1 MKYIQTFDA
10 INEAKLSAIH
20 KAAKQG
26 SYPAVIVVV
35 QDGKVIHQEPVST
48 PQVAPATFNVMQ
60 EKYPKALLHLEDKT
74 GKRLFSESVNEA
86 KAYKLK
92 ASEFG
97 GDTHSAAYNVKGE
110 PTWRVHSTYAIDQ
123 VSGENNPEERDV
135 VFFEAMPIN
144 NDIYIKIGGINNLK
158 RTNGAT
164 VGNNFGTTIE
174 EWKKDPK
181 GIAKEASK
189 FLTDA
194 THLKWINKKARSEGQ
209 VIKWALKDDYSS
221 VIEDLV
227 NKSLGLKESV
237 SAAYNNLE
245 KIFGTDQESMDM
257 FQGIEDKGT
266 VKDMIAFID
275 EFGNEEMLSRYGIKS
290 TSQVKKLAEFI
301 MGESVTE
308 GEDTIGG
315 LNKMA
320 NTDLERIADYADMIK
335 DRMSQG
341 QTLDAW
347 MYSKISDS
355 VKNLNSVHDTMD
367 GNDGVNEAKDSFY
380 IKQLT
385 DTFDKFKLPRKYE
398 IMMDSLFGGGSK
410 IAVLRKRNTYG
421 GGAMIDTHR
430 KDGGSNYEG
439 FIEILSSRSGRPIP
453 GKSKFDNIDD
463 AMKAATKFVDGI
475 KESVNEAKFTKRS
488 LMKAM
493 KKDDGMIQLGNGQ
506 EYVIYAF
513 DNGNDDNDD
522 MWGDKTIFALDQDGG
537 EHEIKYSDIV
547 RYDESVVTEA
557 MDLNDPVLVAYRRTR
572 AIMELPKFKSAEVKS
587 RRISFNKYMD
597 LLDSQSDITID
608 IANYV
613 EIMAQTLRDME
624 QEAEPEGGAIAD
636 KYGSIMMKQEKEYT
650 KLKAKKA
657 KIDARIE
664 KYKMS

>member
-1 MKYIQTFDA
+1 MKYIQSFDA
-10 INEAKLSAIH
+10 VNEAKLSTVH
-20 KAAKQG
+20 RAAKKG

-48 PQVAPATFNVMQ
+48 PDVAPATFNVMQ

-74 GKRLFSESVNEA
+74 GKRLFS
-86 KAYKLK
+86 
-92 ASEFG
+92 
-97 GDTHSAAYNVKGE
+97 
-110 PTWRVHSTYAIDQ
+110 
-123 VSGENNPEERDV
+123 
-135 VFFEAMPIN
+135 
-144 NDIYIKIGGINNLK
+144 
-158 RTNGAT
+158 
-164 VGNNFGTTIE
+164 
-174 EWKKDPK
+174 
-181 GIAKEASK
+181 
-189 FLTDA
+189 
-194 THLKWINKKARSEGQ
+194 
-209 VIKWALKDDYSS
+209 
-221 VIEDLV
+221 
-227 NKSLGLKESV
+227 ESV

-301 MGESVTE
+301 MGESVVTE
-308 GEDTIGG
+308 AEDTIGG

-367 GNDGVNEAKDSFY
+367 GNDGVNEAEDYKYKKYVSKAFNDINDAMFAFRNAMGVKQLGQADKDLKKKLDDMQASIFALQKEMKSKGLTESTVTEAKGGQIMPGDYVKNQHGNIYQRVDGKVGGHDAYVRVTNGKAGKRKTGLHDSF
-380 IKQLT
+380 KLT
-385 DTFDKFKLPRKYE
+385 L
-398 IMMDSLFGGGSK
+398 
-410 IAVLRKRNTYG
+410 VN
-421 GGAMIDTHR
+421 
-430 KDGGSNYEG
+430 KDG
-439 FIEILSSRSGRPIP
+439 L
-453 GKSKFDNIDD
+453 
-463 AMKAATKFVDGI
+463 V
-475 KESVNEAKFTKRS
+475 ESVNEAKFTKRS

-493 KKDDGMIQLGNGQ
+493 KKDDGMIQLSNGQ
-506 EYVIYAF
+506 EYVIYNPN
-513 DNGNDDNDD
+513 NGNDDNAD
-522 MWGDKTIFALDQDGG
+522 MWKDKVIFGLDQDGE
-537 EHEIKYSDIV
+537 EHEIEYSDIV
-547 RYDESVVTEA
+547 RYDESVVNEA
-557 MDLNDPVLVAYRRTR
+557 MDINDPVLVAYRRTR
-572 AIMELPKFKSAEVKS
+572 AIMELPKFKPAEVKS

>member
-1 MKYIQTFDA
+1 MKYIQSFDA
-10 INEAKLSAIH
+10 VNEAKLSTVH
-20 KAAKQG
+20 RAAKKG

-48 PQVAPATFNVMQ
+48 PDVAPATFNVMQ

-74 GKRLFSESVNEA
+74 GKRLFS
-86 KAYKLK
+86 
-92 ASEFG
+92 
-97 GDTHSAAYNVKGE
+97 
-110 PTWRVHSTYAIDQ
+110 
-123 VSGENNPEERDV
+123 
-135 VFFEAMPIN
+135 
-144 NDIYIKIGGINNLK
+144 
-158 RTNGAT
+158 
-164 VGNNFGTTIE
+164 
-174 EWKKDPK
+174 
-181 GIAKEASK
+181 
-189 FLTDA
+189 
-194 THLKWINKKARSEGQ
+194 
-209 VIKWALKDDYSS
+209 
-221 VIEDLV
+221 
-227 NKSLGLKESV
+227 ESV

-301 MGESVTE
+301 MGESVVNEVANEAYDGNIKDFKYEFPNKFEEATGNSVKAIKKISKKGKSGYE
-308 GEDTIGG
+308 VRTSTYMSEPEMKLVADAMGMELKSYEKSTNIAISVFESASVTNEAEDTIGG

-493 KKDDGMIQLGNGQ
+493 KKDYGMIQLSNGQ
-506 EYVIYAF
+506 EYVIYNPN
-513 DNGNDDNDD
+513 NGNDDNAD
-522 MWGDKTIFALDQDGG
+522 MWKDKVIFGLDQDGE
-537 EHEIKYSDIV
+537 EHEIEYSDIV
-547 RYDESVVTEA
+547 RYDESVVNEA
-557 MDLNDPVLVAYRRTR
+557 MDINDPVLVAYRRTR
-572 AIMELPKFKSAEVKS
+572 AIMELPKFKPAEVKS

-650 KLKAKKA
+650 QLKAKKA

>member
-1 MKYIQTFDA
+1 MKYIQSFDA
-10 INEAKLSAIH
+10 VNEAKLSTVH
-20 KAAKQG
+20 RAAKKG

-48 PQVAPATFNVMQ
+48 PDVAPATFNVMQ

-74 GKRLFSESVNEA
+74 GKRLFS
-86 KAYKLK
+86 
-92 ASEFG
+92 
-97 GDTHSAAYNVKGE
+97 
-110 PTWRVHSTYAIDQ
+110 
-123 VSGENNPEERDV
+123 
-135 VFFEAMPIN
+135 
-144 NDIYIKIGGINNLK
+144 
-158 RTNGAT
+158 
-164 VGNNFGTTIE
+164 
-174 EWKKDPK
+174 
-181 GIAKEASK
+181 
-189 FLTDA
+189 
-194 THLKWINKKARSEGQ
+194 
-209 VIKWALKDDYSS
+209 
-221 VIEDLV
+221 
-227 NKSLGLKESV
+227 ESV

-301 MGESVTE
+301 MGESVVTEAAKIETERYVRSHGKKPAGYGGWMFSYNRDGSDEWQIPNGMSWPDAQKWAKKKAKEDGEDYVYVMENESVVTE

-385 DTFDKFKLPRKYE
+385 DTFDKFKLNRKYE

-493 KKDDGMIQLGNGQ
+493 KKDDGMIQLSNGQ
-506 EYVIYAF
+506 EYVIYNPN
-513 DNGNDDNDD
+513 NGNDDNAD
-522 MWGDKTIFALDQDGG
+522 MWKDKVIFGLDQDGE
-537 EHEIKYSDIV
+537 EHEIEYSDIV
-547 RYDESVVTEA
+547 RYDESVVNEA
-557 MDLNDPVLVAYRRTR
+557 MDINDPVLVAYRRTR
-572 AIMELPKFKSAEVKS
+572 AIMELPKFKPAEVKS

-597 LLDSQSDITID
+597 LLDSQSDITTD

-613 EIMAQTLRDME
+613 DIMAQTLRDME
-624 QEAEPEGGAIAD
+624 QEAEPEGGVMAD

-650 KLKAKKA
+650 QLKAKKA

>member
-1 MKYIQTFDA
+1 
-10 INEAKLSAIH
+10 
-20 KAAKQG
+20 
-26 SYPAVIVVV
+26 
-35 QDGKVIHQEPVST
+35 
-48 PQVAPATFNVMQ
+48 
-60 EKYPKALLHLEDKT
+60 
-74 GKRLFSESVNEA
+74 
-86 KAYKLK
+86 
-92 ASEFG
+92 
-97 GDTHSAAYNVKGE
+97 
-110 PTWRVHSTYAIDQ
+110 
-123 VSGENNPEERDV
+123 
-135 VFFEAMPIN
+135 
-144 NDIYIKIGGINNLK
+144 
-158 RTNGAT
+158 
-164 VGNNFGTTIE
+164 
-174 EWKKDPK
+174 
-181 GIAKEASK
+181 
-189 FLTDA
+189 
-194 THLKWINKKARSEGQ
+194 
-209 VIKWALKDDYSS
+209 
-221 VIEDLV
+221 
-227 NKSLGLKESV
+227 
-237 SAAYNNLE
+237 
-245 KIFGTDQESMDM
+245 
-257 FQGIEDKGT
+257 
-266 VKDMIAFID
+266 
-275 EFGNEEMLSRYGIKS
+275 
-290 TSQVKKLAEFI
+290 
-301 MGESVTE
+301 
-308 GEDTIGG
+308 
-315 LNKMA
+315 
-320 NTDLERIADYADMIK
+320 
-335 DRMSQG
+335 
-341 QTLDAW
+341 
-347 MYSKISDS
+347 
-355 VKNLNSVHDTMD
+355 MD

-557 MDLNDPVLVAYRRTR
+557 MDINDPVLVAYRRTR